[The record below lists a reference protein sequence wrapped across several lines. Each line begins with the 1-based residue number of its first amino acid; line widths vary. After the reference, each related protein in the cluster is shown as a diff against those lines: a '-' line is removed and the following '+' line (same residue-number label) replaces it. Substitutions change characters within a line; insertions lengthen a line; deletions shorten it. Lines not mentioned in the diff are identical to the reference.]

1 MELRELERKLFTL
14 IRYAKSLGFNVDE
27 VEVGPILDVVRLAG
41 TDQVKLVEKGF
52 RVYLEFWYEEGKTKT
67 DKD

>member
-1 MELRELERKLFTL
+1 MGLQDLERKLFML
-14 IRYAKSLGFNVDE
+14 IRYAKTLGFNIDE
-27 VEVGPILDVVRLAG
+27 VEVGPILDVVRLTG
-41 TDQVKLVEKGF
+41 TDQVKLVERGF